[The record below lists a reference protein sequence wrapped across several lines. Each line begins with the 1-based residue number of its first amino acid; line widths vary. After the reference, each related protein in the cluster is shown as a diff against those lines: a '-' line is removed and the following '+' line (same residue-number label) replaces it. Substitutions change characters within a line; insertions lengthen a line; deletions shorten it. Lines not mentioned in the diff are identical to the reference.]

1 MRRELLGFWLALHL
15 HDMEGILQTT
25 CACAFICLEA
35 SGWWHGNAAGTLQ
48 GPAHGSETLGLAS
61 GPATHQPFDLGHVHK
76 QKYSMVNHL
85 NFEMF
90 KTLQDI
96 FAMRANPLLGSAL
109 KKFYLT
115 QLESDL

>member
-35 SGWWHGNAAGTLQ
+35 SGWWHGNAAGNLQ

-61 GPATHQPFDLGHVHK
+61 GPATHQPFDLGRHDPTFFSSLRFAYTTKIVIP
-76 QKYSMVNHL
+76 
-85 NFEMF
+85 
-90 KTLQDI
+90 TLHSAQNYWDYH
-96 FAMRANPLLGSAL
+96 MR
-109 KKFYLT
+109 
-115 QLESDL
+115 